1 MAIANEHNLH
11 RAAPP
16 AHRPYGIR
24 VRLPPGDTF
33 RALLGDEWQ
42 REHWFASAAE
52 REAAIVEMGRKHEF
66 SRPGDKP
73 ALRFERIQ
81 KL

>member
-16 AHRPYGIR
+16 ANRPYGIR

>member
-16 AHRPYGIR
+16 ANRPYGSR
-24 VRLPPGDTF
+24 VRLPPGDTC
-33 RALLGDEWQ
+33 RAWLGDEWQ
-42 REHWFASAAE
+42 REHWFATAAE